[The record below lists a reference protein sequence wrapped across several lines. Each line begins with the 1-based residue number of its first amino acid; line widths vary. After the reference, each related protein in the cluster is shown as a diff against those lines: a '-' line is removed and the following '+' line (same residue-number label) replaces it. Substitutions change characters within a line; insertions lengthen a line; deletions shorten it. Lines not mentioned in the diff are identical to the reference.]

1 MPEMPVPLPRMCS
14 LLAHELRSPLSVI
27 QGYIRLLQRQ
37 REPGHPEMVML
48 EAMLDA
54 TGRLTSMARQA
65 SDLGNWLTGLQT
77 RPLGPVPI
85 TALTD
90 ALADRLQ
97 GRNPAIVMKP
107 VGPLEPVPTLRA
119 DPAALA
125 GAILALA
132 ESMHR
137 DDESAVIEVSLTDP
151 LADGSAGLTLGPGPS
166 APESA
171 AAPSR
176 STPLRAPSFDRG
188 GAGLAL
194 VAASHVFDEHGA
206 SITPDTEPGRI
217 VIRFPHSGG
226 AQ

>member
-1 MPEMPVPLPRMCS
+1 M
-14 LLAHELRSPLSVI
+14 I

-54 TGRLTSMARQA
+54 TGRLTSIARQA

-77 RPLGPVPI
+77 RPFGPVPI
-85 TALTD
+85 TAVTD
-90 ALADRLQ
+90 ALADRLRS
-97 GRNPAIVMKP
+97 GHPAIAMKP

-125 GAILALA
+125 NAILALA
-132 ESMHR
+132 EAMHR
-137 DDESAVIEVSLTDP
+137 DDESAVIEVSMLDP
-151 LADGSAGLTLGPGPS
+151 LADGSAGLRLGATPS

-171 AAPSR
+171 APSR
-176 STPLRAPSFDRG
+176 STPPRAPSFDRG

-206 SITPDTEPGRI
+206 SIAPAAEPGHI